1 MVEGKGRAEVSSG
14 KREEGGMWGDP
25 RRDPGFGT
33 LEVSGHRGRASREP
47 REAGRDTHTEEQRPT
62 EEQTCGQRQ
71 ELGGREPERSW
82 ERQKPG
88 ASDLHALPSAQRH
101 PSAAL
106 GAAELSLM
114 QAAWLLGALVVPQL
128 LGFSHGARGADREWE
143 GVWGGAQEEER
154 EREALML
161 KVSCLGL

>member
-1 MVEGKGRAEVSSG
+1 MGRGGYAGRPKAGSKLWNVG
-14 KREEGGMWGDP
+14 GFRPQRQGLRGAKRGGERHTQRSRDQRTNRRVDRDKSLEE
-25 RRDPGFGT
+25 RDQ
-33 LEVSGHRGRASREP
+33 E
-47 REAGRDTHTEEQRPT
+47 EAGRGRNQGLVICTHSSP
-62 EEQTCGQRQ
+62 
-71 ELGGREPERSW
+71 
-82 ERQKPG
+82 
-88 ASDLHALPSAQRH
+88 QRH
-101 PSAAL
+101 PSAAW
-106 GAAELSLM
+106 GAAEPSLM

>member
-1 MVEGKGRAEVSSG
+1 M
-14 KREEGGMWGDP
+14 
-25 RRDPGFGT
+25 
-33 LEVSGHRGRASREP
+33 
-47 REAGRDTHTEEQRPT
+47 
-62 EEQTCGQRQ
+62 
-71 ELGGREPERSW
+71 
-82 ERQKPG
+82 
-88 ASDLHALPSAQRH
+88 HALPNAQRH